1 MFETHVF
8 EIFLW
13 KSLAIVKLQVYQFF
27 PKKSAGSQVFAMFLK
42 YLFQG
47 WKPIL
52 QKTSEWLLP
61 MFHVFIFRFFL
72 NIVNRAEG
80 IWASDN

>member
-1 MFETHVF
+1 MF

-13 KSLAIVKLQVYQFF
+13 RSLAIVKLQVYQFF
-27 PKKSAGSQVFAMFLK
+27 PKKSAGSQVFSIFLK
-42 YLFQG
+42 Y
-47 WKPIL
+47 L

-61 MFHVFIFRFFL
+61 MFHAFTFRFFL

-80 IWASDN
+80 IWSSNN